1 MDSVQYTV
9 VYFRKCA
16 VISKNGVMHAITDKN
31 ELKGGATQREAR
43 KIALEIWK
51 MKIYTL
57 TGGPREIDDMQA
69 LDKMPQGRISTNI
82 NSPTVGVFV
91 DMGHPLLNRMVDGF
105 LKIGSVG
112 ASRVAAEEAYS
123 ALDKGRVSKHDLE
136 QTLKK
141 MGKEGLQWGTIAGLY
156 AGMEYG
162 TARVRGRRDWKNAL
176 IGGFLTGAVVSLAD
190 NNNRDK
196 TIKNAITGGAIATA
210 S

>member
-1 MDSVQYTV
+1 TRCLKEEFLPTLIRRLLVCLWIWAIPCSIEWLMDS
-9 VYFRKCA
+9 
-16 VISKNGVMHAITDKN
+16 
-31 ELKGGATQREAR
+31 
-43 KIALEIWK
+43 
-51 MKIYTL
+51 
-57 TGGPREIDDMQA
+57 
-69 LDKMPQGRISTNI
+69 
-82 NSPTVGVFV
+82 
-91 DMGHPLLNRMVDGF
+91 